1 MDKSTLKYKTLKA
14 FLTAHTRA
22 KCVVDPKPP
31 STHLR
36 IGDKKYNVF
45 GGSYVIPEK
54 DYSDFYALY
63 YDHVFVNNHKEYI
76 TEPQLETGAI
86 VIDLDFSYDHSICE
100 RQHDKDYTLDF
111 VILCSNVLREC
122 FEFEDTQS
130 FTITVMEKPHVNR
143 LEDGSRTKDGVH
155 IHIGLLADKTIK
167 KLMRCRMLDEI
178 EKDKTTDGIFELPF
192 MDGHTWDKV
201 FDEGV
206 SAGSVAW
213 QLIGSSK
220 PGNEAYEMSSMYK
233 CTYIAQDNTFAM
245 DEISI
250 RDFNIS
256 TRLFELSV
264 RNTTHACPAIH
275 PNIKSEYDHVK
286 TSGVAR
292 KNARAKNRSRV
303 TLLTDTTSTAAAEE
317 FLENDSSSDKPFIP
331 LDEIHDLKTL
341 ELAME
346 NNVLSRLLPTDITIR
361 EIHEYTQ
368 ILPKI
373 FYEPGSH
380 VLNRHVAFAL
390 KHTSHKLFLSWILLR
405 SKADDFDYSTITSL
419 YNDWKQ
425 YFNVTETTGITKNSI
440 IYWAKQYVPE
450 EYERVKSGTINRYI
464 DISLYEGQTD
474 FDISMVLYQMYKD
487 VFVCTSTQGRGC
499 WYVFKNHRWKQNKQ
513 CSLRMLLSTEVHALY
528 SARQALLV
536 AELQQLPNDTELYE
550 KCKKRSSCVGQVM
563 QKLKRTQDKNNF
575 IRESMELFYD
585 EDFTELMDT
594 RRNLFGFKNGVV
606 DFTTNEF
613 RCGYPQDYI
622 TKTCGVNYIPYASF
636 TAKDKKIESDI
647 IQFMK
652 KLFPIEDVNR
662 YMWDHAASALIG
674 VVKNQTF
681 NIYFGSGSN
690 GKSLFVELM
699 AAGYGEYKGTVPLS
713 IVTEKRV
720 AVGQTSSEIMQLK
733 GVRYVVMDEI
743 SKGMKLN
750 EGPMKA
756 ITSGDPLQGRSL
768 FSESE
773 TFIPQFSLA
782 VCTNTMFEV
791 ESTDD
796 GTWRRFRKCDFQ
808 AKFVDKGDT
817 NTYNSKYIFEKDKDL
832 KDKLP
837 KMAPIFMSMLVEKAF
852 ETKGIVKDSDE
863 VLRAT
868 NVYKYSQNII
878 AAFIA
883 ERIIKTDKP
892 TDFVGKTGL
901 REEYKTWLY
910 AEHGD
915 KKMPKSSEIYDAL
928 DVAFG
933 SCVNKRWVGVTFAKC
948 ESSHTDVNIDDIVRE
963 AAQA

>member
-1 MDKSTLKYKTLKA
+1 MENANLKYKTLKA
-14 FLTAHTRA
+14 FLNDHTRA
-22 KCVVDPKPP
+22 KCVDPKTPA
-31 STHLR
+31 THLR

-45 GGSYVIPEK
+45 GASYVIPNEK
-54 DYSDFYALY
+54 YPEFYALY
-63 YDHVFVNNHKEYI
+63 YDHIFVKHNKEYI

-86 VIDLDFSYDHSICE
+86 VIDLDFSYDHLICE
-100 RQHDKDYTLDF
+100 RQHDKDYILDF
-111 VILCSNVLREC
+111 VILCSNTLMEC
-122 FEFEDTQS
+122 FKFEPNQS
-130 FTITVMEKPHVNR
+130 FTITIMEKPHVNQ

-155 IHIGLLADKTIK
+155 IHIGLSADNSIK
-167 KLMRCRMLDEI
+167 KLLRRRMLDAI

-201 FDEGV
+201 FDDGI

-213 QLIGSSK
+213 QLLGSSK
-220 PGNEAYEMSSMYK
+220 PGNEAYALSSMYK
-233 CTYIAQDNTFAM
+233 CTYNAQDSMFSM

-250 RDFNIS
+250 RDFNIG
-256 TRLFELSV
+256 TRLFELSA
-264 RNTTHACPAIH
+264 RNTTLPCPEIH
-275 PNIKSEYDHVK
+275 PNIKSEYETVK
-286 TSGVAR
+286 NTGVAR
-292 KNARAKNRSRV
+292 KNARAKNRSNV
-303 TLLTDTTSTAAAEE
+303 TLLPDTHESEE
-317 FLENDSSSDKPFIP
+317 FVDINSDKPFIP
-331 LDEIHDLKTL
+331 LNEIHDLKTL
-341 ELAME
+341 KLAME
-346 NNVLSRLLPTDITIR
+346 NNVLSRLLPTDISIR

-368 ILPKI
+368 ILPEM

-380 VLNRHVAFAL
+380 VLNRQVAFAL
-390 KHTSHKLFLSWILLR
+390 KHTSHKLFLSWMLLR

-425 YFNVTETTGITKNSI
+425 YFNVTETTGVTKNSI
-440 IYWAKQYVPE
+440 IYWAKQHVPE
-450 EYERVKSGTINRYI
+450 EYEKVKSGTINRYI

-487 VFVCTSTQGRGC
+487 IYVCTSTQSRGT
-499 WYVFKNHRWKQNKQ
+499 WYLFKNHRWKQNKQ

-528 SARQALLV
+528 SARQSMLV
-536 AELQQLPNDTELYE
+536 VELQQLANDSEAYE

-575 IRESMELFYD
+575 IRESMELFYND
-585 EDFTELMDT
+585 EFIELMDT
-594 RRNLFGFKNGVV
+594 KRNLFGFKNGVV

-622 TKTCGVNYIPYASF
+622 TKTCGINYVPYNSF
-636 TAKDKKIESDI
+636 TSKDKKMENEI

-652 KLFPIEDVNR
+652 KLFPIDDVNR

-699 AAGYGEYKGTVPLS
+699 TAGYGEYKGTVPLS

-782 VCTNTMFEV
+782 VCTNTMFDV
-791 ESTDD
+791 ESTDE

-808 AKFVDKGDT
+808 AKFIDKDDT

-832 KDKLP
+832 KDRLP
-837 KMAPIFMSMLVEKAF
+837 KMAPIFMSMLVENAF
-852 ETKGIVKDSDE
+852 KTKGIVNDSAE
-863 VLRAT
+863 IMRST

-883 ERIIKTDKP
+883 ERIIKTDNP
-892 TDFVGKTGL
+892 NDFIGKTGL

-928 DVAFG
+928 DIAFG
-933 SCVNKRWVGVTFAKC
+933 SCVNKRWAGVTFVEETRNA
-948 ESSHTDVNIDDIVRE
+948 DVNILDIARG
-963 AAQA
+963 AAHA